1 MEHQNINSMKKT
13 KQMQTFVKRGFIAI
27 LFAVA
32 ALSGCKKIYGI
43 PDEKDY
49 LSSNVNYSNKI
60 FEPIL
65 GRTTLMGGFNGDN
78 STQPIKFGI
87 INARFGDGRPVSDLF
102 QKKNTYVWLA
112 PYDGLEK
119 SLAAIE
125 AKRKLEEHPLFEV
138 RSSGEFIMWASST
151 NELITPRSA
160 DSTNFAQDTRYFDLK
175 ISNTGGSTVIKDL
188 QVRPFRERQY
198 EPSDD
203 FNIYSGKP
211 APHPKTPYNPASRN
225 YIRPFLNG
233 VIGATTDIALQSN
246 DDKKDVVVYIRPFSG
261 GNGNS
266 LRFKFLNKD
275 SVAINPA
282 LFNETTW
289 DKIVHGFNIQ
299 KTAAYVQY
307 DVAYPIPLVNVPT
320 IYAPGG
326 TRDHA
331 EFKYSRIGFGGG
343 RVVASFGIDFA
354 IYKKG
359 DWEIVF
365 HFLKDN
371 PKFEDE

>member
-1 MEHQNINSMKKT
+1 MEDQNINTLKKR
-13 KQMQTFVKRGFIAI
+13 KEMQTFIKMGSVAL
-27 LFAVA
+27 LFAAV
-32 ALSGCKKIYGI
+32 ALSSCKKMYGI

-49 LSSNVNYSNKI
+49 LSSNVNYSNKV

-78 STQPIKFGI
+78 STQPLKFEI
-87 INARFGDGRPVSDLF
+87 INARFGDGKPVTDLF
-102 QKKNTYVWLA
+102 QKRPTYVWTA
-112 PYDGLEK
+112 PYNGLEK
-119 SLAAIE
+119 SLAEIE
-125 AKRKLEEHPLFEV
+125 AKRKLEDHPLFEV
-138 RSSGEFIMWASST
+138 RSSGEFIMWASSN
-151 NELITPRSA
+151 NELIKPRPS
-160 DSTNFAQDTRYFDLK
+160 DSTNFPQDTRYFDIK
-175 ISNTGGSTVIKDL
+175 ITNTGGSTIIRDL
-188 QVRPFRERQY
+188 QVRPFRERPY

-203 FNIYSGKP
+203 FNIYSGLP

-233 VIGATTDIALQSN
+233 VIGQVTDIPLQSN
-246 DDKKDVVVYIRPFSG
+246 DEKKDVVVYIRPFTG
-261 GNGNS
+261 GTGNS

-275 SVAINPA
+275 SVEMNPA

-289 DKIVHGFNIQ
+289 DKIVHGFNMQ
-299 KTAAYVQY
+299 KTATYVQY
-307 DVAYPIPLVNVPT
+307 DVAYPIPLVEIPT
-320 IYAPGG
+320 VYAPGG

-331 EFKYSRIGFGGG
+331 EFKYSRIGFGGS

>member
-1 MEHQNINSMKKT
+1 MKDQNISTIKY
-13 KQMQTFVKRGFIAI
+13 KQMKIFVNKGFIVL

-32 ALSGCKKIYGI
+32 IFSSCKKIYGI

-49 LSSNVNYSNKI
+49 LSPNINFSNKI

-78 STQPIKFGI
+78 STQPLHFEIV
-87 INARFGDGRPVSDLF
+87 NARFGDGKPVTDLF
-102 QKKNTYVWLA
+102 QKKQTYVWIA
-112 PYDGLEK
+112 PYNGLEK
-119 SLAAIE
+119 SLAEIE
-125 AKRKLEEHPLFEV
+125 AKRKLEEHSLFEV

-151 NELITPRSA
+151 NDLIKPRPA
-160 DSTNFAQDTRYFDLK
+160 DSTNFPQDTRYFDLK
-175 ISNTGGSTVIKDL
+175 ISNTGGSTVIRDL
-188 QVRPFRERQY
+188 QVRPFRERPY

-203 FNIYSGKP
+203 FNIYSGAP
-211 APHPKTPYNPASRN
+211 ATHPKTPNNPSSRN

-233 VIGATTDIALQSN
+233 VIGAASEIPLQSN

-275 SVAINPA
+275 SVEMNPA
-282 LFNETTW
+282 LFNETAW
-289 DKIVHGFNIQ
+289 DKIVHGFNMQ
-299 KTAAYVQY
+299 KTPTYVQY
-307 DVAYPIPLVNVPT
+307 DVAYPIPLVEIST
-320 IYAPGG
+320 AYAPGG

-359 DWEIVF
+359 DWEVVF
-365 HFLKDN
+365 HFLKEN

>member
-1 MEHQNINSMKKT
+1 MELQKFNTIKH
-13 KQMQTFVKRGFIAI
+13 KQMRTYIKKEFIFFLFAIAI
-27 LFAVA
+27 L
-32 ALSGCKKIYGI
+32 SSCKKIFNLPG
-43 PDEKDY
+43 EKDY
-49 LSSNVNYSNKI
+49 LSSNINYSNKI
-60 FEPIL
+60 FEPII

-78 STQPIKFGI
+78 STQPIKFEI
-87 INARFGDGRPVSDLF
+87 INTRFGDGRPYTDLF
-102 QKKNTYVWLA
+102 QKKLTYVWIA
-112 PYDGLEK
+112 PYNGLEK
-119 SLAAIE
+119 SLAEIE

-151 NELITPRSA
+151 NELIKPRSA
-160 DSTNFAQDTRYFDLK
+160 DSTNFPQDTRFFDLR

-188 QVRPFRERQY
+188 QVRPYRERPY

-203 FNIYSGKP
+203 FNIYSGGP
-211 APHPKTPYNPASRN
+211 APHPKTPYNPLSRN

-233 VIGATTDIALQSN
+233 VIGASSDIALQSN
-246 DDKKDVVVYIRPFSG
+246 DDKKDVVVYIRPFTG

-282 LFNETTW
+282 FFNETAW
-289 DKIVHGFNIQ
+289 EKIVHGFNMQ
-299 KTAAYVQY
+299 KTPTYVQY
-307 DVAYPIPLVNVPT
+307 DVAYPIPLVQVPT
-320 IYAPGG
+320 TYAPDG

-331 EFKYSRIGFGGG
+331 EFKYSRIGFGGV

-365 HFLKDN
+365 HFIKEN
-371 PKFEDE
+371 PKFENE